1 MPTAL
6 PICLIGTNHR
16 ILEGTLLECPSANL
30 RTHMSPAQQKET
42 RFGPWAGALQAGNA
56 VAFLSSLVFH
66 IGLLLLLALCVY
78 SAGKPSHGLLLDAD
92 IGESESVAL
101 DLVQTFDIE
110 PQMEQPHSAHA
121 VTEVSLD
128 VELDNLLQQPALETS
143 QLHNNLLASVSMNDV
158 TEKLSRQGSGRG
170 ASFFGSYAH
179 GDRFVFVL
187 DSSRSMKGDRWT
199 YACNQLIDSLN
210 ALKPGQEFF
219 VICFD
224 METSFLFNAKPDR
237 ITFSVIDD
245 MVVSR
250 VRNWLRSRTLG
261 RATMP
266 AEALRYALDLNPDAV
281 FLLSDGELQDD
292 SLLMLR
298 LLNGSHGSSR
308 QIPIHT
314 INLFSQEGRF
324 TLQQIAL
331 ENGGSFTPI
340 AGR

>member
-1 MPTAL
+1 MSSASQEDISSELPADTFGSRFAL
-6 PICLIGTNHR
+6 
-16 ILEGTLLECPSANL
+16 
-30 RTHMSPAQQKET
+30 
-42 RFGPWAGALQAGNA
+42 AGNT

-78 SAGKPSHGLLLDAD
+78 TAGKPSHGLMLDAD

-101 DLVQTFDIE
+101 DLIQTFDIE
-110 PQMEQPHSAHA
+110 PQAEQPQAEQATAEMSI
-121 VTEVSLD
+121 D
-128 VELDNLLQQPALETS
+128 VELPNLLQEPALS
-143 QLHNNLLASVSMNDV
+143 SDPQQDFSLASVTMEDV
-158 TEKLSRQGSGRG
+158 SQNLSIKGRGRG
-170 ASFFGSYAH
+170 ASFFGSYAQ
-179 GDRFVFVL
+179 GNRFVYVL

-210 ALKPGQEFF
+210 SLSPGQEFF
-219 VICFD
+219 VLCFD
-224 METSFLFNAKPDR
+224 LETSFLFNANPNR
-237 ITFSVIDD
+237 IKFSVIDD
-245 MVVSR
+245 TVVSR

-266 AEALRYALDLNPDAV
+266 AEALKYALELNPDAI

-298 LLNGSHGSSR
+298 LLNDRHGSSR

-314 INLFSQEGRF
+314 IHLFSLEGRF
-324 TLQQIAL
+324 TLQQIAM

-340 AGR
+340 SGR